1 MEQRAR
7 PSNLDNNF
15 SPQRVQMCDGKYVS
29 TSFVFNTVGYQNQ
42 ANAIYQYQQNYNT
55 ATNAAVTGKSFQFLS
70 HQDRLAA
77 LIGKYNQNPC
87 TTNN

>member
-7 PSNLDNNF
+7 PSNLNNNF
-15 SPQRVQMCDGKYVS
+15 SPQTVQTFDGQYIS
-29 TSFVFNTVGYQNQ
+29 TSFVFNTVDYQNRANTVYQNQ
-42 ANAIYQYQQNYNT
+42 QAVNAYFTSIGSQ
-55 ATNAAVTGKSFQFLS
+55 KKFRFSS

-87 TTNN
+87 TNN